1 MLFTAA
7 GLEQATRLS
16 VAAHHARR
24 YRDAGSTRVADLTC
38 GIGADAMA
46 FAGIGLRVLATDVD
60 EATAAIATV
69 NLRHFP
75 DAEVRHGDGL
85 ALDLEAEG
93 IDGVY
98 ADPARR
104 TSSGSRVFDP
114 SAYEPSLDA
123 VLAVRDR
130 VPALGLK
137 LGPGI
142 PHTALPADAQAQ
154 WVSVDGDVVEVGLW
168 FGPLAPEGPGRSA
181 LVLRDGEAHVV
192 QQTSEERPPTGA
204 LGSYLYEPDGAV
216 IRAGL
221 VGETAAQ
228 VHGRLV
234 DADHRLRHVRRPHAV
249 PTADRLPGARLHAV
263 RPQAAPDVPA
273 RARRGEADDQEARYR
288 GGAGAAAT
296 PARPAGQRDGD
307 DHPHPR
313 GGQPA
318 GARGGAGL
326 MATPVTVPFGHSER
340 STVGIEWEVALVDA
354 DSGDLRQAA
363 EAILAAVRPAGGG
376 EHPLIT
382 QELLL
387 NTVEIRSGKCRTVAE
402 ADGRPAARARR
413 GRVRG
418 DAPAHRAHG
427 RRRRTRSPTGRSRRS
442 PTSSGTPR
450 SSTAPSGG
458 AGRC

>member
-24 YRDAGSTRVADLTC
+24 FRDAGSTRVADLTS

-114 SAYEPSLDA
+114 AAYEPSLDA
-123 VLAVRDR
+123 VLARPR
-130 VPALGLK
+130 AGARPRPQARARASRTR
-137 LGPGI
+137 PC
-142 PHTALPADAQAQ
+142 PPTPQAQ

-192 QQTSEERPPTGA
+192 QQTSEE
-204 LGSYLYEPDGAV
+204 
-216 IRAGL
+216 
-221 VGETAAQ
+221 TAAD
-228 VHGRLV
+228 G
-234 DADHRLRHVRRPHAV
+234 
-249 PTADRLPGARLHAV
+249 
-263 RPQAAPDVPA
+263 
-273 RARRGEADDQEARYR
+273 RARRLPVRAGR
-288 GGAGAAAT
+288 GGHPRRPGGRDRRAGAAAGCWT
-296 PARPAGQRDGD
+296 PTIAYVTSDALDTRP
-307 DHPHPR
+307 H
-313 GGQPA
+313 
-318 GARGGAGL
+318 
-326 MATPVTVPFGHSER
+326 
-340 STVGIEWEVALVDA
+340 
-354 DSGDLRQAA
+354 
-363 EAILAAVRPAGGG
+363 RP
-376 EHPLIT
+376 P
-382 QELLL
+382 
-387 NTVEIRSGKCRTVAE
+387 
-402 ADGRPAARARR
+402 
-413 GRVRG
+413 
-418 DAPAHRAHG
+418 
-427 RRRRTRSPTGRSRRS
+427 PTGCSTPCRS
-442 PTSSGTPR
+442 
-450 SSTAPSGG
+450 A
-458 AGRC
+458 

>member
-1 MLFTAA
+1 MDRDGIAQLLSPAGWALLSALPPYDESRTLALSERMRDEGIDPALVAAALTQSRLRAKAAGKFGTFADGMLFTAA

-24 YRDAGSTRVADLTC
+24 FRDAGSTRVADLTS

-114 SAYEPSLDA
+114 AAYEPSLDA

-192 QQTSEERPPTGA
+192 QQTSEERPSTGA
-204 LGSYLYEPDGAV
+204 LGGYLYEPDGAV

-228 VHGRLV
+228 VQGRLL
-234 DADHRLRHVRRPHAV
+234 DATIAYVTSDSLVPV
-249 PTADRLPGARLHAV
+249 PTATA
-263 RPQAAPDVPA
+263 
-273 RARRGEADDQEARYR
+273 YR
-288 GGAGAAAT
+288 VL
-296 PARPAGQRDGD
+296 DS
-307 DHPHPR
+307 
-313 GGQPA
+313 
-318 GARGGAGL
+318 
-326 MATPVTVPFGHSER
+326 MPFGLKR
-340 STVGIEWEVALVDA
+340 LRTYLRGRDVGTLTIKKRGTAVVPEQLRRQL
-354 DSGDLRQAA
+354 DLRGSTKATI
-363 EAILAAVRPAGGG
+363 ILTRVAGSQQV
-376 EHPLIT
+376 LV
-382 QELLL
+382 
-387 NTVEIRSGKCRTVAE
+387 VEPV
-402 ADGRPAARARR
+402 
-413 GRVRG
+413 
-418 DAPAHRAHG
+418 
-427 RRRRTRSPTGRSRRS
+427 
-442 PTSSGTPR
+442 
-450 SSTAPSGG
+450 
-458 AGRC
+458 